1 MPYTSSQM
9 SGIICELL
17 HHVSRTCTSDF
28 RHEVRCNFCFGHHPM
43 DAEEHTK
50 VGRLSKNEPG
60 INKVINNLLLS
71 NKFCENWFVNLPV
84 RLVAFKELG
93 RLN

>member
-1 MPYTSSQM
+1 
-9 SGIICELL
+9 
-17 HHVSRTCTSDF
+17 
-28 RHEVRCNFCFGHHPM
+28 M